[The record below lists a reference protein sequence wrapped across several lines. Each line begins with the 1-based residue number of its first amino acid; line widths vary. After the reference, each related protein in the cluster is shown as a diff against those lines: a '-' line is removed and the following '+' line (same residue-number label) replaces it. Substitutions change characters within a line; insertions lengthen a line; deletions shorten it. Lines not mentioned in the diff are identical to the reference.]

1 MCDLSRARI
10 VKTRERVN
18 LLKFDC
24 QAKHKHEF
32 NLDDITA
39 SFAGNVQYGPST
51 GNAYV
56 YIVAT
61 RGGNRNTGA

>member
-10 VKTRERVN
+10 VETHDRVN
-18 LLKFDC
+18 VLKFDC

-32 NLDDITA
+32 NLDDVTA
-39 SFAGNVQYGPST
+39 SFAGNVQYRPST

-61 RGGNRNTGA
+61 LGGNRNTGA